1 MGDGRTAVLV
11 RTDLRRAGP
20 ELRRKI
26 VLLVLGAA
34 VVVVLDGWRSP
45 FMTLLLG
52 GVGFSYALK
61 VPVDVTRDRL
71 SGDLA
76 FLTSLPVSAG
86 TLVRAKFLTAAL
98 LCLVGA
104 LHWPLV
110 LLTDPPGSWD
120 PAGVGSPASVPWMW
134 LGMSVASFVL
144 IALLVRFDLEA
155 LTSGPF
161 AVAVVGLL
169 VLSTA
174 LDRWSPAL
182 PDRVEG
188 LVAQPWFGTAA
199 RGGALIVG
207 LLLAVVAFRVAV
219 RGLEEYRPD
228 PDASRA
234 RTPLGRQRGR

>member
-11 RTDLRRAGP
+11 RTDLRRAWP
-20 ELRRKI
+20 ELRRKM
-26 VLLVLGAA
+26 VLLVFGAA

-45 FMTLLLG
+45 FMTFLLG
-52 GVGFSYALK
+52 GVGLSYALK
-61 VPVDVTRDRL
+61 VPVDVTRDRV

-76 FLTSLPVSAG
+76 FLTTLPVSAA
-86 TLVRAKFLTAAL
+86 TLVRTKFLTAAL

-104 LHWPLV
+104 LHWPLA
-110 LLTDPPGSWD
+110 LLADPPGSWD
-120 PAGVGSPASVPWMW
+120 SAGVGGLTAVPWMW

-144 IALLVRFDLEA
+144 VALLVRFDLEA

-161 AVAVVGLL
+161 TGAVVGLL
-169 VLSTA
+169 LLSTA

-182 PDRVEG
+182 PDRVES

-207 LLLAVVAFRVAV
+207 LLLSAAAFRVAV

-228 PDASRA
+228 PGATLP
-234 RTPLGRQRGR
+234 RTRHGGFHGR